1 MLKKQLICL
10 NLKQIITFY
19 KIQELKFKNNTLLI
33 YKGLPKHI
41 RVGNLILVKL
51 SKQTCFTLRSST
63 MAFNQSYNTA
73 KPVMST
79 IETNKV
85 LKNTYFLLAMTL
97 AFSAVT
103 AGISMALQLPY
114 FMGLV
119 FTLVSFGLL
128 FVVNKKADSASGV
141 FWVFAFTGL
150 MGAGLGPLLNHYAAM
165 PNGPMLIM
173 QALGSTALIFFGLSA
188 YALNTKKD
196 FSFMGGFLTVGLIV
210 VIVASIVNIF
220 VGSSLM
226 FMVLNAA
233 VVLIMS
239 GLILFDT
246 SRIINGGETN
256 YIRATV
262 SLYLNVY
269 NLFTSLLALLGAS
282 DD

>member
-1 MLKKQLICL
+1 MIYFK
-10 NLKQIITFY
+10 
-19 KIQELKFKNNTLLI
+19 ELPMEFNNS
-33 YKGLPKHI
+33 Y
-41 RVGNLILVKL
+41 
-51 SKQTCFTLRSST
+51 SS
-63 MAFNQSYNTA
+63 A
-73 KPVMST
+73 KPMMST

-103 AGISMALQLPY
+103 AGISMALNLPY
-114 FMGLV
+114 FAGLV
-119 FTLVSFGLL
+119 CSLIGFGLL

-141 FWVFAFTGL
+141 AWVFAFTGV
-150 MGAGLGPLLNHYAAM
+150 MGAGLGPLLNHYVAM
-165 PNGPMLIM
+165 PDGPMLIM

-188 YALNTKKD
+188 YALTTKKD
-196 FSFMGGFLTVGLIV
+196 FSFMGGFLTVGLLV

-220 VGSSLM
+220 IGSSVT
-226 FMVLNAA
+226 FMVINAA
-233 VVLIMS
+233 VVFIMS

-262 SLYLNVY
+262 SLYLSIY

>member
-1 MLKKQLICL
+1 
-10 NLKQIITFY
+10 
-19 KIQELKFKNNTLLI
+19 
-33 YKGLPKHI
+33 
-41 RVGNLILVKL
+41 
-51 SKQTCFTLRSST
+51 
-63 MAFNQSYNTA
+63 
-73 KPVMST
+73 
-79 IETNKV
+79 
-85 LKNTYFLLAMTL
+85 
-97 AFSAVT
+97 
-103 AGISMALQLPY
+103 
-114 FMGLV
+114 
-119 FTLVSFGLL
+119 
-128 FVVNKKADSASGV
+128 
-141 FWVFAFTGL
+141 

-173 QALGSTALIFFGLSA
+173 QALGSTALIFLGLSA

-220 VGSSLM
+220 IGSSLM

-262 SLYLNVY
+262 SLYLSVY
-269 NLFTSLLALLGAS
+269 NLFTSLLALLGANN
-282 DD
+282 D